1 MKEVTPKTN
10 ILEEENAELNESLVK
25 ALKTILKLRK
35 SVSCLKIETRKM
47 NEKSNS
53 RSYVQSFKDH
63 FFFVENEV
71 CELEG
76 KIEKFKTLKLSF
88 LKKNMYS
95 DIIRMTCEGILS
107 MGLSTRNVEKVI
119 IPLV

>member
-63 FFFVENEV
+63 FL
-71 CELEG
+71 C
-76 KIEKFKTLKLSF
+76 
-88 LKKNMYS
+88 
-95 DIIRMTCEGILS
+95 
-107 MGLSTRNVEKVI
+107 
-119 IPLV
+119 